1 MFEQNNADVEHLLKE
16 NAAFRRLYNQHQQLD
31 HRVAEAEAGK
41 APMEELELHQLKK
54 KKLWAKDQMA
64 RMLDD
69 YLATMH

>member
-1 MFEQNNADVEHLLKE
+1 MFERNNSEVESLLKE

-31 HRVAEAEAGK
+31 KRVSDAEAGK

-69 YLATMH
+69 YVATMH